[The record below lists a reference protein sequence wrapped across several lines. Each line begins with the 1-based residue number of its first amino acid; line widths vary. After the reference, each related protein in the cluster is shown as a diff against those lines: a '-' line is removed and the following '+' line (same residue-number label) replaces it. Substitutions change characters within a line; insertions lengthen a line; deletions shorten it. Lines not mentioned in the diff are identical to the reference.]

1 MRESIDNE
9 EERVMRARA
18 RGLLPILLFAGI
30 GCGGGS
36 GKTTVPTTGP
46 WVPLKVGNRWTYTV
60 TDVDGKVSAKVQ
72 GVTAETVVG
81 GTGPNASK
89 PAFKL
94 VTGDKYDDK
103 NGDVSY
109 QNWVGDVLVRYR
121 EVSVGA
127 SSGALKKE
135 EYYDPHRVRLDA
147 TAENSTAGKTFVQL
161 YKHYTVDTPNVP
173 ADAGTAGADGGTSA
187 GDGGLVTTQEDGAD
201 SWSVVAVDEEITVPY
216 GTFKALVVE
225 RVVPSAQSDK
235 KFWFVRGIGK
245 VKETGVQD
253 QTEVLS
259 EFVPAP

>member
-1 MRESIDNE
+1 MKG
-9 EERVMRARA
+9 RA

-36 GKTTVPTTGP
+36 GKTNQPTTGP

-60 TDVDGKVSAKVQ
+60 TEVDGTISAKIQ

-81 GTGPNASK
+81 GTGPNAAK

-94 VTGDKYDDK
+94 VTGDKFDDK

-127 SSGALKKE
+127 SSGAVKKE
-135 EYYDPHRVRLDA
+135 EYYDPYRLRLDA
-147 TAENSTAGKTFVQL
+147 TAENTEAGKSWVQL
-161 YKHYTVDTPNVP
+161 FKNYTVDTPAVP
-173 ADAGTAGADGGTSA
+173 ADGGATGADGGT
-187 GDGGLVTTQEDGAD
+187 GDAGLVTTEDNGAD
-201 SWSVVAVDEEITVPY
+201 SWSVVAVDEEVTVPY
-216 GTFKALVVE
+216 GTFKALVV
-225 RVVPSAQSDK
+225 RRIVPSSGSDK
-235 KFWFVRGIGK
+235 TFWFVRGVGK
-245 VKETGVQD
+245 VKETGVND

-259 EFVPAP
+259 QFEPAP